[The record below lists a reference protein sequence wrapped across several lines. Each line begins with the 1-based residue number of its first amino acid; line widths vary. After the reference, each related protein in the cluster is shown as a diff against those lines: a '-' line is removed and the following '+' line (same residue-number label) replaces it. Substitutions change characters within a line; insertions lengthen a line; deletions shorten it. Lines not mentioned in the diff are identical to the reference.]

1 MRKTNYYNSI
11 YIQRRQ
17 NRGNARLAIA
27 ALAVIFIICFFM
39 VLPVN
44 GKGTYG
50 NGVSEETYQA
60 WEKAYRS
67 DVKEVLTKKGLDM
80 SGVTMTKTYREDGAR
95 EYEVMIHH
103 DRFAKMGTEEK
114 QELVE
119 TLQAVPFPEK
129 ESDFTFILRCDLAGK
144 SL

>member
-11 YIQRRQ
+11 YIERKQMSERTKI
-17 NRGNARLAIA
+17 AWAI
-27 ALAVIFIICFFM
+27 VIVAFIICFFM

-60 WEKAYRS
+60 WEKEYRGEI
-67 DVKEVLTKKGLDM
+67 KEVLEKKGLEM
-80 SGVTMTKTYREDGAR
+80 SGITMTKTFREDGAR
-95 EYEVMIHH
+95 DYEVIIHH
-103 DRFAKMGTEEK
+103 ERIAKLGYTEK
-114 QELVE
+114 TELVE
-119 TLQAVPFPEK
+119 ALQTVDFPENQ
-129 ESDFTFILRCDLAGK
+129 SDFTFVLRCDLEGK